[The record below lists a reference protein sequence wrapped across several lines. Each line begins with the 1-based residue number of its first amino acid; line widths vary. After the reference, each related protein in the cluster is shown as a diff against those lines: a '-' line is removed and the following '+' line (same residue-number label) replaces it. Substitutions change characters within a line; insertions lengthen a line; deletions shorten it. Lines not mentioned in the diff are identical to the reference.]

1 MNVQNDRSY
10 AKESTKTKP
19 SGVRF
24 DKEQLE
30 FIQKKEPKLTTKQ
43 KVVDFLLNKF
53 WWEFKVAKPSH
64 KGLPPENLN
73 DMPNYQN
80 PVSELSSL
88 PNYSVHDIQP
98 QVEVKSP
105 ITGLAPKLSDFDKF
119 SEQLRQ
125 AKSKRDVERI
135 MKDSVGGIMFPRERL
150 ALKAVADEVSD
161 DMFND

>member
-53 WWEFKVAKPSH
+53 WWENKVAIVSH
-64 KGLPPENLN
+64 KGLPQVYDSPKIEN
-73 DMPNYQN
+73 PI
-80 PVSELSSL
+80 
-88 PNYSVHDIQP
+88 HDEP
-98 QVEVKSP
+98 KSP
-105 ITGLAPKLSDFDKF
+105 ITGLPPKLSDFDKF
-119 SEQLRQ
+119 ELELRS
-125 AKSKRDVERI
+125 AKSKAQVIEI
-135 MKDSVGGIMFPRERL
+135 MKRSVGGIMFPRERL